1 MASVE
6 RSSPDCARE
15 DKMPTAFYYREQARI
30 CREQAEITDSLTAEH
45 LLFLADEYEAEA
57 ERVESDSDLDS

>member
-1 MASVE
+1 
-6 RSSPDCARE
+6 
-15 DKMPTAFYYREQARI
+15 MPTAFYYREQARI